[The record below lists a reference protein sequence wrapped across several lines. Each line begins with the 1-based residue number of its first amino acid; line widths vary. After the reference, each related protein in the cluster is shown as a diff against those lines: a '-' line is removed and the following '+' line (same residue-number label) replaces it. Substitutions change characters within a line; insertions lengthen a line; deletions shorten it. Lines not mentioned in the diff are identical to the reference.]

1 MERTYY
7 LPAEWHR
14 QGYIQLTWPHTG
26 TDWNYMLEEVETC
39 FLNLAREIASRQPL
53 LLVARRNGIQIQ
65 YPFRPLPHQRH
76 LGTRP
81 WLYHLA
87 SKRLIPFAAGLLLQR
102 LGNEIC
108 SL

>member
-39 FLNLAREIASRQPL
+39 FLNLAREIANPISVSSPAPPTTLGHATMALSPCFKKTHPL
-53 LLVARRNGIQIQ
+53 CCWT
-65 YPFRPLPHQRH
+65 F
-76 LGTRP
+76 
-81 WLYHLA
+81 A
-87 SKRLIPFAAGLLLQR
+87 STVG
-102 LGNEIC
+102 E
-108 SL
+108 